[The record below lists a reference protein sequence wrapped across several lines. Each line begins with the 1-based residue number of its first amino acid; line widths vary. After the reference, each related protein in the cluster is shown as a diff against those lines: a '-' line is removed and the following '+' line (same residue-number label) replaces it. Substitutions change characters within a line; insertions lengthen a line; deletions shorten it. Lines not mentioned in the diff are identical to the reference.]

1 MRRLEMPTKSKIKK
15 KPKITWGWIY
25 GDECPELWEHFG
37 FPHPD
42 PDDRMKVK
50 FVKYESKDMQRG

>member
-1 MRRLEMPTKSKIKK
+1 MPTKKIKK

-37 FPHPD
+37 FPNPD
-42 PDDRMKVK
+42 PDDRMKLK
-50 FVKYESKDMQRG
+50 FVKYEARGSYDK

>member
-1 MRRLEMPTKSKIKK
+1 MPTKKIKK

-37 FPHPD
+37 FTNPD
-42 PDDRMKVK
+42 PDDRMKLK
-50 FVKYESKDMQRG
+50 FIKYESKEVQRG

>member
-1 MRRLEMPTKSKIKK
+1 MPTKAKIKK
-15 KPKITWGWIY
+15 KPKKPTWAWIY
-25 GDECPELWEHFG
+25 GDEMLELWEHFG